1 MSQPITKRN
10 PGDSNG
16 KDIDKDK
23 SGVGGLLLKRKSKD
37 ATAAPAAEGKNSA
50 DTPSPSS
57 SSADRRSG
65 DSSSERERADQAA
78 MAVMKGFGVCLPAM
92 SNPLSPPAAAPAS
105 RSPSPSGSGPGSA
118 SPVAQLGA
126 STSLATTAGAGGATP
141 SPKQH
146 DLSAVDDPS
155 KQYKLLEKVGS
166 GSFGVVY
173 RATHISSG
181 MVVAIKQ
188 IDLEDS
194 DDDITEIQMEIAH
207 LSACDSEWVTRYYG
221 SFVRGY
227 KLWIGASR
235 CRSAVQGSSDG
246 KLTNTPV
253 RPQSWSTWL
262 EDRVWIWLVVAR
274 LHMSLTVA
282 DQNVAPARTAQAWTF
297 LGNAHCHHL
306 SRAAART

>member
-16 KDIDKDK
+16 KDKDKDK

-37 ATAAPAAEGKNSA
+37 ATAAA
-50 DTPSPSS
+50 TPSPSS
-57 SSADRRSG
+57 SSSDRRSG
-65 DSSSERERADQAA
+65 DSSSERADQAA
-78 MAVMKGFGVCLPAM
+78 MAAMKGFGVRLPAT
-92 SNPLSPPAAAPAS
+92 SNPLSPPIAAPAS
-105 RSPSPSGSGPGSA
+105 RSPSPSGSGSGSA
-118 SPVAQLGA
+118 SPLAQLGA
-126 STSLATTAGAGGATP
+126 STSLATGGATP

-227 KLWIGASR
+227 KLWIGGWRCHSADLGMCTRAYRLWPAVMEYLAGGSCLDLASSSSPAVLP
-235 CRSAVQGSSDG
+235 RS
-246 KLTNTPV
+246 
-253 RPQSWSTWL
+253 
-262 EDRVWIWLVVAR
+262 
-274 LHMSLTVA
+274 SLTRRCSALISSSLGRFRKRILPSSVA
-282 DQNVAPARTAQAWTF
+282 SCCS
-297 LGNAHCHHL
+297 G
-306 SRAAART
+306 

>member
-1 MSQPITKRN
+1 MWQPITKRN

-16 KDIDKDK
+16 KDRDKDK
-23 SGVGGLLLKRKSKD
+23 DKDRSGVGGLLLKRKSKD
-37 ATAAPAAEGKNSA
+37 ATAAAPAAEGKNSA
-50 DTPSPSS
+50 NTPSPSS
-57 SSADRRSG
+57 SSSAADRRSG
-65 DSSSERERADQAA
+65 DSGSERADQAA
-78 MAVMKGFGVCLPAM
+78 MAAMKGFGVRLPVA
-92 SNPLSPPAAAPAS
+92 SNPLSPPIAAPAS
-105 RSPSPSGSGPGSA
+105 RSPSPSGSGSGSA
-118 SPVAQLGA
+118 SPLAHIGA
-126 STSLATTAGAGGATP
+126 SLATTAGASAATP

-227 KLWIGASR
+227 KLWIGG
-235 CRSAVQGSSDG
+235 CRRIQCND
-246 KLTNTPV
+246 
-253 RPQSWSTWL
+253 
-262 EDRVWIWLVVAR
+262 LVVCSHAHLPSAR
-274 LHMSLTVA
+274 SHGVPGWRIMSGSGKSYCICIR
-282 DQNVAPARTAQAWTF
+282 P
-297 LGNAHCHHL
+297 
-306 SRAAART
+306 